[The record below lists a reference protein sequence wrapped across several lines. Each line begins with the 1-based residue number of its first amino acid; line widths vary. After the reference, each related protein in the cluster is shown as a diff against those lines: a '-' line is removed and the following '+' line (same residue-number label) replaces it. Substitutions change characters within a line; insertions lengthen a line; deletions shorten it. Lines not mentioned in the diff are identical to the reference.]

1 MTSVRPVPSTFD
13 ARFSALWRRYVY
25 RLWDESSRPDPVTRF
40 HVAPVRGHLDLDC
53 LNTAGTSLLGLRDFA
68 AFCKHREGATTIRT
82 LLDCHA
88 ERLDDRQYLAGII
101 SARHAGLRAHPRRG
115 RLPVRRGSR
124 STRCPSPFPSKP
136 QRHLRHLL
144 GGPMS
149 QSSHDD
155 HSPTHYFTTPEG
167 PTRTRTITVNV
178 WDDSMTMTTAGG
190 VFSGTRLDPGT
201 AVLMR
206 SVTPPPSN
214 GTFLDLGCG
223 YGPIA
228 CALARA
234 CSGSHIVAV
243 DVNDLAIDLT
253 TRNAKA
259 LRVGDRVHAC
269 RPEEVDPDLR
279 FDEIWS
285 RRSG

>member
-1 MTSVRPVPSTFD
+1 
-13 ARFSALWRRYVY
+13 
-25 RLWDESSRPDPVTRF
+25 
-40 HVAPVRGHLDLDC
+40 
-53 LNTAGTSLLGLRDFA
+53 
-68 AFCKHREGATTIRT
+68 
-82 LLDCHA
+82 
-88 ERLDDRQYLAGII
+88 
-101 SARHAGLRAHPRRG
+101 
-115 RLPVRRGSR
+115 
-124 STRCPSPFPSKP
+124 
-136 QRHLRHLL
+136 
-144 GGPMS
+144 MS

-234 CSGSHIVAV
+234 
-243 DVNDLAIDLT
+243 
-253 TRNAKA
+253 

-285 RRSG
+285 NPPIRVGKAALHEILTTWLARLSDEGVAHLVVGKNLGADSLTSWLCEQGFDAARVASAKGFRVIDVHA

>member
-1 MTSVRPVPSTFD
+1 
-13 ARFSALWRRYVY
+13 
-25 RLWDESSRPDPVTRF
+25 
-40 HVAPVRGHLDLDC
+40 
-53 LNTAGTSLLGLRDFA
+53 
-68 AFCKHREGATTIRT
+68 
-82 LLDCHA
+82 
-88 ERLDDRQYLAGII
+88 
-101 SARHAGLRAHPRRG
+101 
-115 RLPVRRGSR
+115 
-124 STRCPSPFPSKP
+124 
-136 QRHLRHLL
+136 
-144 GGPMS
+144 MS

-167 PTRTRTITVNV
+167 PTRTRTIAVNV

-201 AVLMR
+201 VVLMR
-206 SVTPPPSN
+206 SVTPPPSD

-234 CSGSHIVAV
+234 CPGSHIVAV

-285 RRSG
+285 NPPIRVGKAALHEILTTWLARLSDEGVAHLVVGKNLGADSLTSWLCEQGFDAARVASAKGFRVIDVHA